1 MKEYAKR
8 IIAFLMSVMLV
19 LGYIPN
25 ITAEAVTQSSVTNQL
40 NSLINQYANRTA
52 TSAQMLNGIQCKGFA
67 NWVFKQI
74 FGVYIGP
81 YPENAN
87 YKISNANAQLVGM
100 INPGGLTE
108 ATSRELLNN
117 AKPGDY
123 IQVQRSI
130 AKSGGR
136 CGPHSMIVVAV
147 KSDGVQVFDC
157 NSDGRNTIKTY
168 LYTWSKFDYDN
179 RAMSLYHAY
188 DYQENTSRP
197 TYSNFWLSKKNTSMT
212 EYKLGD
218 TIEVN
223 VDASNYD
230 KLTIGIDK
238 DGVGRVVTKDIS
250 SHYTFPSTDLG
261 VGSYSIY
268 VTVSNSNGYVDTN
281 RLWFTISKP
290 QYSNFSIS
298 KSVYLLGENIE
309 VNVNA
314 SNYDG
319 ITVGIDKDGVGRVV
333 TKNISSHYV
342 FSSNELGE
350 GSYSIYLTV
359 WNSHGQGGDTNRLW
373 FKVAKPLNLGN
384 DFHAMIVNA
393 HSQKPIMQ
401 NERGNVVLG
410 TENRTNYDRT
420 LWHFVRNSNNT
431 YTIYSYNNNKCLDVQ
446 DCSDATGAN
455 VQCWTKQDNSVAW
468 KIAQQWYIFRF
479 SDGTLYLKSVCNP
492 GVLELTN
499 GSEADNTNIH
509 LYTMS
514 DSNAQKF
521 ILKVVDQN
529 KNKLNYSIST
539 SKATCKMNEKVNV
552 SVGGNV
558 DYVYNYKFHIV
569 SPDGKEMVI
578 DNKCNPNYSF
588 SGSREGKYTIYAE
601 IKNPY
606 YTQSGS
612 KTSKSVTINVSCAHN
627 FGLWTTIKKATCA
640 ADGSEKRTCSICGKA
655 ESRALK
661 ATGHK
666 YTDKVV
672 APTTTQKGY
681 TLHTCTNCGSSYKD
695 NYKDILKKQ
704 EDDRITITYD
714 SCGGDLGVK
723 NRGGIKGITTSVWSE
738 IPKKSYLITLDPN
751 GGAVSDKT
759 KYVNAPFKAWYTSQ
773 DAKGTRYNTGQT
785 VSFTKSMTLYA
796 AYGNA
801 EIGNL
806 PAPSRSGYTFNG
818 WYLSSGTKVS
828 SDTLISGDCQVTA
841 MWTEDVKET
850 MHTHTAG
857 QWEIV
862 REATATMPGES
873 VLKCKECGEIMDTKV
888 IPILTNTESNDNGFT
903 DEDIV
908 IDDSP
913 EKDVEDEQKNDLDED
928 EEEETFFVGDE
939 ITTDTAIFTV
949 TKTGENP
956 SVEYTELFDEDVT
969 DVSIPESITIY
980 GVTYK
985 VTAIAAKAFYKNTSI
1000 KKVTITSHVTKIGS
1014 KAFYGCTSLKNIVI
1028 LSTKLKSSQIGT
1040 NAFTKVTKNVKVYVP
1055 QKNYKTYKKLLK
1067 KAGVGS
1073 KAKFIKLK

>member
-1 MKEYAKR
+1 MC
-8 IIAFLMSVMLV
+8 FLLSVGSIENLQLQEV
-19 LGYIPN
+19 K
-25 ITAEAVTQSSVTNQL
+25 AAVTLKSSSIMNYALGKVGQSYPNGYCLKFVEECYQNLGAVRPYSCCASKSGNSFLRFQSSSDIPVGATVYFGKCGGGPCRSCGSAYYGHVGIYVGDGYFVHATGGKVQKSTISSWADKYRGYGYCGNFNLNQD
-40 NSLINQYANRTA
+40 
-52 TSAQMLNGIQCKGFA
+52 F
-67 NWVFKQI
+67 
-74 FGVYIGP
+74 
-81 YPENAN
+81 
-87 YKISNANAQLVGM
+87 
-100 INPGGLTE
+100 
-108 ATSRELLNN
+108 
-117 AKPGDY
+117 
-123 IQVQRSI
+123 
-130 AKSGGR
+130 SG
-136 CGPHSMIVVAV
+136 
-147 KSDGVQVFDC
+147 
-157 NSDGRNTIKTY
+157 NKT
-168 LYTWSKFDYDN
+168 
-179 RAMSLYHAY
+179 M
-188 DYQENTSRP
+188 SRP

-281 RLWFTISKP
+281 RLWFTISNATRPSYSNFWLSKKNTSLTEYMLGDMIEVNIAASNYSKLTIGIDKDGAGRVVTKDISSHYTFPSTDLGEGSYSIYITVSNANGYVDTNKLWFTISKP
-290 QYSNFSIS
+290 QYTGFSIS
-298 KSVYLLGENIE
+298 KSKYVLGEE
-309 VNVNA
+309 VEVKIKPTHY
-314 SNYDG
+314 SKLV
-319 ITVGIDKDGVGRVV
+319 IGIDKDGVGRVV
-333 TKNISSHYV
+333 TRDISSGYV
-342 FSSNELGE
+342 FSSNDLGV
-350 GSYSIYLTV
+350 GKYSMYISVY
-359 WNSHGQGGDTNRLW
+359 NPHGYYIDTNRLK
-373 FKVAKPLNLGN
+373 FEIYNKETEHK
-384 DFHAMIVNA
+384 F
-393 HSQKPIMQ
+393 
-401 NERGNVVLG
+401 G
-410 TENRTNYDRT
+410 T
-420 LWHFVRNSNNT
+420 
-431 YTIYSYNNNKCLDVQ
+431 
-446 DCSDATGAN
+446 
-455 VQCWTKQDNSVAW
+455 
-468 KIAQQWYIFRF
+468 
-479 SDGTLYLKSVCNP
+479 
-492 GVLELTN
+492 
-499 GSEADNTNIH
+499 
-509 LYTMS
+509 
-514 DSNAQKF
+514 
-521 ILKVVDQN
+521 
-529 KNKLNYSIST
+529 
-539 SKATCKMNEKVNV
+539 
-552 SVGGNV
+552 
-558 DYVYNYKFHIV
+558 
-569 SPDGKEMVI
+569 
-578 DNKCNPNYSF
+578 
-588 SGSREGKYTIYAE
+588 
-601 IKNPY
+601 
-606 YTQSGS
+606 
-612 KTSKSVTINVSCAHN
+612 
-627 FGLWTTIKKATCA
+627 WTTIKKATCT

-738 IPKKSYLITLDPN
+738 IPKKNYLITLDPN
-751 GGAVSDKT
+751 GGVVSDKT
-759 KYVNAPFKAWYTSQ
+759 KYVSAPFKAWYTSQ

-785 VSFTKSMTLYA
+785 VSFTKSMILYA

-806 PAPSRSGYTFNG
+806 PTPSRSGYTFNG

-828 SDTLISGDCQVTA
+828 SDTLISGDCQVAA

-903 DEDIV
+903 DKDIV

-913 EKDVEDEQKNDLDED
+913 EKDVEAEPEDDMDED